1 MRTTEL
7 DIPLVGFVMHAT
19 VKNTKKMIT
28 IFKGDHLFIQMHIGL
43 GANFPSL
50 AMIFCISNISNFQTL
65 KLNIERHSKS
75 MLLFCEI

>member
-43 GANFPSL
+43 GANFSSL
-50 AMIFCISNISNFQTL
+50 AMIFLYFEYFKLSNFKTQHRTSFKINVIIL
-65 KLNIERHSKS
+65 
-75 MLLFCEI
+75 